1 MSSSKQKMNIDSQ
14 ESNIEQ
20 LLQTG
25 FETIVQAFELKN
37 TTYQASLKEQ
47 ATQLNELQ
55 SKITILKEEIEILK
69 QENSFYKKENEQ
81 LRLANMKLNSSLR
94 NSQNRLKTIRNSINE
109 EKDYINYCNTNANES
124 NNTNFI
130 DGESALNNDN
140 EMPLTERRDVQKKIK
155 VNNTR
160 PKTKSVNNLYKHPY
174 GHLTS
179 NNSTSNIYA
188 NKNELKGK
196 YGHIETRIHSLK
208 KNLTNRTEPIIAN
221 TSLNDKYNSTYQ
233 MKYSNNNMNSTT
245 PRFNPIDF
253 TAIKD
258 SSNRRSQSMSRPEY
272 NKEEYD
278 YGQKENS
285 MNNPNDINN
294 NVSIESNIS
303 NQSKQYEVTNQF
315 LNQCKIYLT
324 PGNFERIVNT
334 FQDYKDGLINDD
346 EIVSRTRSILQGNNK
361 LLNLFETLF
370 LLE

>member
-1 MSSSKQKMNIDSQ
+1 MSSQAKLNIDSQ

-47 ATQLNELQ
+47 STQMNELQ

-109 EKDYINYCNTNANES
+109 EKDYINYCNTNANEN

-130 DGESALNNDN
+130 DGESVLNNNN
-140 EMPLTERRDVQKKIK
+140 ETPLTDRRDVQKKLK
-155 VNNTR
+155 DNNTKQKN
-160 PKTKSVNNLYKHPY
+160 KTVNHLYKNPF

-179 NNSTSNIYA
+179 NNSTSNIYT
-188 NKNELKGK
+188 NKNELIGNGK

-208 KNLTNRTEPIIAN
+208 KNLSTRTEPIMPN
-221 TSLNDKYNSTYQ
+221 KDLDDKYNNTYQ
-233 MKYSNNNMNSTT
+233 MRYSNMNNTT

-253 TAIKD
+253 TSIKE
-258 SSNRRSQSMSRPEY
+258 SNRRSQSMSRPEY
-272 NKEEYD
+272 SREDYEYR
-278 YGQKENS
+278 QKQ
-285 MNNPNDINN
+285 NNNVLNDITN

-370 LLE
+370 LIE